1 MTATAALAPSPTSDF
16 AAIKT
21 KQRAALGDGNYA
33 IVGATLQIV
42 GETLAEAA
50 DLRAG
55 EAVLDVAAG
64 NGNATL
70 AAARRFCEVT
80 STDYVPELLEAG
92 HRRAKANGFEIAFQ
106 EADVEALPFAD
117 NSFDAVTSTFG
128 AMFAPNQPRTAA
140 EMLRVTRPGGRVAMA
155 NWTPESFIGALFKLI
170 GQHVPPP
177 AGLSS
182 PALWGREDRL
192 RSLFGAEAEI
202 AVTQR
207 SFTFH
212 YRSPAHWVEVFRR
225 WYGPTKRVFE
235 ALPEAGKRALE
246 ADLHGLAGEYNTATD
261 GRLAAPSSYA
271 EVIVTKR

>member
-1 MTATAALAPSPTSDF
+1 MTATAALAPSPTPDF

-21 KQRAALGDGNYA
+21 KQRAAWGDGNYA

-50 DLRAG
+50 GLRPG

-70 AAARRFCEVT
+70 AAARRFCDVT
-80 STDYVPELLEAG
+80 STDYVPALLEAG
-92 HRRAKANGFEIAFQ
+92 RRRAEANGFEIAFQ

-117 NSFDAVTSTFG
+117 ASFDAVTSTFG

-155 NWTPESFIGALFKLI
+155 NWTPDSFIGALFKLI
-170 GQHVPPP
+170 GRHVPPP
-177 AGLSS
+177 AGVSS
-182 PALWGREDRL
+182 PALWGQPDHL
-192 RSLFGAEAEI
+192 RALFGPKAEI
-202 AVTQR
+202 AVSER
-207 SFTFH
+207 VFTFH
-212 YRSPAHWVEVFRR
+212 YRSPAHWIEVFRR
-225 WYGPTKRVFE
+225 WYGPTKRVFD
-235 ALPEAGKRALE
+235 ALTEAGQAQLE
-246 ADLHGLAGEYNTATD
+246 ADLHALAAEFNTATD
-261 GRLAAPSSYA
+261 GRLAAPSTYA